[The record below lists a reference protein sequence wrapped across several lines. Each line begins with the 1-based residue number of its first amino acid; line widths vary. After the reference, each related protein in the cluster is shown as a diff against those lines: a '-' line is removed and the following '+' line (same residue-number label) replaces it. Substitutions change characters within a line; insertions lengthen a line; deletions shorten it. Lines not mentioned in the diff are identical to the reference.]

1 MERRLNAYAVNPE
14 AMEALVRLE
23 QHVLDCGL
31 EESLMELVVTRA
43 SQINGCAYCLHKHT
57 SDARAAGETE
67 ERLYLLSAWRE
78 SNLYTPREKVAL
90 RWTEAL
96 TRLPDSGAPTP
107 DYEAGLTQF
116 SEKEFV
122 NLTLLIGLI
131 NVWNRFGVAFRPM
144 HPNERKHGVTRA
156 PRSEI

>member
-1 MERRLNAYAVNPE
+1 MERRLNTYAVNPE
-14 AMEALVRLE
+14 AMEAVVRLE
-23 QHVLDCGL
+23 QQVLDCGL

-57 SDARAAGETE
+57 SDARAAGESE

-78 SNLYTPREKVAL
+78 SDLYTPREKAAL
-90 RWTEAL
+90 GWTEAL
-96 TRLPDSGAPTP
+96 TRLPEIGAPTP
-107 DYEAGLTQF
+107 DYEAGLTHF

-122 NLTLLIGLI
+122 DLTLLIGLI

-144 HPNERKHGVTRA
+144 HPNERKFAEPRA
-156 PRSEI
+156 